1 MDYDNPQYLG
11 WYIIPYK
18 NYQPTRVL
26 NTAKVATTVWGN
38 GSEKLSQGAINGL
51 VDIHGKMI
59 TRNIQKPEALSIF
72 VPSFHR
78 PFPDLSGFKF
88 PTNPMI
94 SSSNLLDP
102 GLRVFLFLLFALHVV
117 HFRHERN
124 KWLGWCCP
132 DPWYDP
138 YIYIYIIHIISIC
151 FQHILYIFYN
161 YRSMFSWAK
170 KRPWDL
176 RVWRSVLDHWKSFA
190 MEPFGWQ
197 WHPLH
202 PVEVLVAGQKYQTSW
217 LQVARLPETDLL
229 GCSTLI
235 SIIYI

>member
-1 MDYDNPQYLG
+1 MLCPSLSHHFTDPFRLQVSNQSYDFFLKFGGFNRG
-11 WYIIPYK
+11 
-18 NYQPTRVL
+18 
-26 NTAKVATTVWGN
+26 
-38 GSEKLSQGAINGL
+38 
-51 VDIHGKMI
+51 
-59 TRNIQKPEALSIF
+59 F
-72 VPSFHR
+72 SFH
-78 PFPDLSGFKF
+78 
-88 PTNPMI
+88 
-94 SSSNLLDP
+94 LDP

-117 HFRHERN
+117 HFRHGQAEQMA
-124 KWLGWCCP
+124 WLMLSGSMIWSIH
-132 DPWYDP
+132 
-138 YIYIYIIHIISIC
+138 IYIYYIHIISIC

-217 LQVARLPETDLL
+217 LQVARDVLH
-229 GCSTLI
+229 
-235 SIIYI
+235 

>member
-1 MDYDNPQYLG
+1 MSSTSAMSG
-11 WYIIPYK
+11 
-18 NYQPTRVL
+18 T
-26 NTAKVATTVWGN
+26 
-38 GSEKLSQGAINGL
+38 NGL
-51 VDIHGKMI
+51 VDAVRIHDMI
-59 TRNIQKPEALSIF
+59 HT
-72 VPSFHR
+72 
-78 PFPDLSGFKF
+78 
-88 PTNPMI
+88 
-94 SSSNLLDP
+94 
-102 GLRVFLFLLFALHVV
+102 
-117 HFRHERN
+117 
-124 KWLGWCCP
+124 
-132 DPWYDP
+132 
-138 YIYIYIIHIISIC
+138 YIYIIHIISIC

-235 SIIYI
+235 SIIYIYIIYMKIREVCQLH